1 MPLTNGRGV
10 PARVGEMGTELKL
23 LTGSTNL
30 PLAEEIA
37 ARLGLSLC
45 AANVKKFN
53 DGEVNIQ
60 IQESVRG
67 CHVYILQSCG
77 APINDALVEL
87 LLMISA
93 ARRASAASVT
103 AVLPYYPYS
112 RQTHRSPTGKRVPI
126 SAADVAKL
134 MEAMGVNRV
143 LSVDLHVAQIQ
154 GFFGPRCPVDNLYAA
169 PAAVSYFHAKDL
181 VRPAVVSPDAAGV
194 ARAKLFCEGLT
205 VSRDVPSLA
214 VCFSI
219 GDDQSTVNLVGDVED
234 CDCIIVDDL
243 IDSGRTLCSAAN
255 HLKVTGKARRIFAFA
270 THALFSGSAPE
281 LIEAA
286 AVDEV
291 IVANTIEL
299 PNDIRERT
307 RKIRQLSVGK
317 LLADAVRAIQTG
329 TSVSELFASNLSG
342 ANVS

>member
-1 MPLTNGRGV
+1 MNGKGV
-10 PARVGEMGTELKL
+10 PASLAEMGTEVKL
-23 LTGSTNL
+23 IAGSGNV
-30 PLAEEIA
+30 PLSEEIA
-37 ARLGLSLC
+37 ARLGVALC
-45 AANVKKFN
+45 AATVKRFK

-77 APINDALVEL
+77 PPINDALVEL

-93 ARRASAASVT
+93 AKRASAASVT

-112 RQTHRSPTGKRVPI
+112 RQTHQSRGRRVPI
-126 SAADVAKL
+126 SAADVARL
-134 MEAMGVNRV
+134 MEAVGVNRV
-143 LSVDLHVAQIQ
+143 LSVDLHCAQIQ

-169 PAAVSYFHAKDL
+169 PTAASYFHAKDL

-194 ARAKLFCEGLT
+194 ARAKLFCEGLAG
-205 VSRDVPSLA
+205 DVPSLA

-219 GDDQSTVNLVGDVED
+219 GDEKGALNLVGDVRD

-255 HLKVTGKARRIFAFA
+255 HLKDVGKARRIFAFA

-281 LIEAA
+281 LIEQAA
-286 AVDEV
+286 IDEV
-291 IVANTIEL
+291 LIANTIEL
-299 PNDIRERT
+299 PPDIRERT

-317 LLADAVRAIQTG
+317 LLSHAVRAIQSG
-329 TSVSELFASNLSG
+329 TSVSELFNTNLSG
-342 ANVS
+342 AQVS

>member
-1 MPLTNGRGV
+1 MNGKGV
-10 PARVGEMGTELKL
+10 PASLAEVGTEVKL
-23 LTGSTNL
+23 IAGSGNL

-37 ARLGLSLC
+37 ARLGLGLC
-45 AANVKKFN
+45 AANVKRFN

-67 CHVYILQSCG
+67 CHAYVLQSCG
-77 APINDALVEL
+77 PPINDALVEL
-87 LLMISA
+87 LLMVSA
-93 ARRASAASVT
+93 AKRASAASVT

-112 RQTHRSPTGKRVPI
+112 RQTHQSPGRRVPI

-134 MEAMGVNRV
+134 LEAMGVNRV
-143 LSVDLHVAQIQ
+143 LSVDLHCAQIQ

-169 PAAVSYFHAKDL
+169 PTAVSYFHAKDL
-181 VRPAVVSPDAAGV
+181 VRPVVVSPDAAGV
-194 ARAKLFCEGLT
+194 ARAKIFCEGLT
-205 VSRDVPSLA
+205 VSQDVPSLA

-219 GDDQSTVNLVGDVED
+219 GDTLNLVGDVED

-255 HLKVTGKARRIFAFA
+255 HLKDVGKARRIFAFA

-286 AVDEV
+286 ALDEV
-291 IVANTIEL
+291 LIANTIEL
-299 PNDIRERT
+299 PTDIRERT

-317 LLADAVRAIQTG
+317 LLSDAVRAIQTG
-329 TSVSELFASNLSG
+329 ASVSELFATNLSG
-342 ANVS
+342 ASVFS